1 MDPKTWQLPLAWTIA
16 LLFGIVMLRAGGTYA
31 IGRGVAAGTARTRWQ
46 RLQQTKAYILASRW
60 LDRWG
65 PLAVAFSFLTM
76 GLQTMIHLGA
86 GVGRMP
92 LKRYLPALVVGSTI
106 WAIMYGTVGFIG
118 FVALRRLWQIS
129 PALTITAGILAVLAI
144 ALVFWRRPARIS
156 AADVVAAPKG
166 AAV

>member
-31 IGRGVAAGTARTRWQ
+31 LGRAVAAGTARSRWQ
-46 RLQQTKAYILASRW
+46 RLLEARAYAVASGW

-65 PLAVAFSFLTM
+65 PIAVLLSFLTI

-86 GVGRMP
+86 GVARMP
-92 LKRYLPALVVGSTI
+92 LRRYLPALAIGSVI

-118 FVALRRLWQIS
+118 FVALRRLWQLS
-129 PALTITAGILAVLAI
+129 PGLTVTVGVLAALAI
-144 ALVFWRRPARIS
+144 ALVFRRRPAR
-156 AADVVAAPKG
+156 VAAP
-166 AAV
+166 AADGVAV